1 MEPLDPPKNNE
12 GSGFSK
18 RRLSSILKAPRKSA
32 RFADQD
38 QQENV
43 VERVKPV
50 EKRNSRRV
58 SFAPANDV
66 LLFSKDV
73 KNGSPVRS
81 PLQEIIT
88 ATGATTTQNRVQV
101 GVTEDGS
108 EIIGMETLLNAP
120 LHVSQQKDKATGD
133 DFGEKTVMF
142 STEDAAMDM
151 TQSHT
156 INIAADIPEDIPLDN
171 YDIFPVL
178 GENRLIDDKATVLP
192 LSTGRNVD
200 VSTSL
205 SCLDPGFENFLA
217 SLSKPSGQSTNA
229 VNITMTLPAEPSSEE
244 TKGSL
249 VQIKTQRPNLDK
261 ENQVPVS
268 VSALMEKTP
277 HNTRKTGES
286 SYRSALCPEDDV
298 SMDMTEA
305 QTGRI
310 LGVCDD
316 DDNPFQCLFPTQ
328 DMYTH
333 SQMKRQQSSKASG
346 LTNPKDKVS
355 LINPLVPAPHQRHKV
370 SSDAKNECREKTV
383 VFAGDDEFMDM
394 TGCHT
399 VNIACGPLVP
409 EEKSAD
415 IHKENLPLNTTQNVR
430 EPFKGI
436 TICPELD
443 MDMTEAQTGHIL
455 EGVQDDPFQFL
466 FPPQDMYT
474 HCLKKADST
483 SGQRISEALK
493 SSNHKGI
500 EASSSKALKN
510 QNKPDIENNSSDK
523 TVRFS
528 ADDACMDVTRSHTVN
543 IHQLQVQSDQNFDFL
558 PAKEKTL
565 RFTPDDSIMDK
576 NYGLTTNTSSDSASN
591 SVNSEKKQD
600 RQICDLPR
608 NTSLSAHS
616 LDPGSKNLTASSSIN
631 PIITK
636 MTSNGNAVCPEGD
649 ISMDMTE
656 AQTGYILE
664 GDAGTATDARLQ
676 DLFPTQ
682 SIHPQS
688 GNVRKADW
696 QNSKATGLSSCKGK
710 ENFLK
715 TSGNTKVQRQQ
726 VKLNVEDDC
735 KEKTV
740 VPVTQSL
747 TVNIV
752 SDLELQSHQDTG
764 LLPANGE
771 KTVRFSIDDAAMD
784 VTRSHTVNIATDV
797 NLLSDHS
804 LPLHGEKTVRFGI
817 DDAAMDVTRSHTV
830 NIATDVNLLS
840 DHNSDLLPPTGE
852 KTVRFSTDDAAMEV
866 TRSHTVNIAT
876 NLNLQS
882 DHNSDLLP
890 PIGEKT
896 VRFSTDDAAME
907 VTRSHTVNIATDV
920 NLQSDHNSDLL
931 PPTGEKTV
939 RFSTDDAA
947 MEVTRSHTVNIA
959 TNLNLQSDHNS
970 DLLPPIGEKT
980 VRFGTDDAAM
990 EVTRSHTVNIAT
1002 NLNLQPDHN
1011 SDLLPPTGEK
1021 TVRFNTDD
1029 AAMDMTRSHTVN
1041 IINDLQLESHQNT
1054 SAVPPSGEKT
1064 VRFTTSNPATDVTRS
1079 RTVKIATDFDKK
1091 LHQNVDFPPTSEE
1104 KTVRFNANDGAMDM
1118 TECLTISIPSVSAPD
1133 LVLPL
1138 QKVLPIQEI
1147 QGLSFKVEK
1156 SNSEARGLH
1165 GNISSSAHEFKNLSN
1180 TSGLWTDIKQQDND
1194 IPSPQKATDPR
1205 DILIQLKTQKPA
1217 MNPESEAPG
1226 LVSSFKKK
1234 PVSTTMMDCTEI
1246 NVSMDMTEA
1255 QTGCILGQTCTD
1267 DPLQCLSSTQD
1278 PNSDLTQRSGDL
1290 VLSNP
1295 DDQEIVNVPDSLN
1308 SNERENTE
1316 EPEPRTTACLI
1327 SQDME
1332 RSPNFAAKDADALC
1346 SRKSRRISLADI
1358 QSKVR
1363 RLSHMISAAPSAV
1376 GTDNCTAPLHHL
1388 EQDLEK
1394 NSKDKTL
1401 PVTVAEAEME
1411 LVNTEDNARA
1421 QCFIEAEHP
1430 SDAITTTPF
1439 SSKTKQLM
1447 SRISL
1452 GGFKPKLPQK
1462 FKPDESKRVKS
1473 SGQHTKMITVNV
1485 AKEVNTFDGDV
1496 SDIYDEE
1503 LGSYEDM
1510 SETLDTRSPQKS
1522 PEFNMVEPLEDT
1534 VFEDDVINPVHGQ
1547 KRLLPEDKTTVED
1560 QKRMKAS
1567 CETVEVSEVLECDSN
1582 ITTAHTTTQTID
1594 SSSNHTASIKC
1605 ETASESTFKHS
1616 LFESQL
1622 EDSAVDVQMKL
1633 KDGTITVSE
1642 FFKLFGID
1650 FVIHNPRESVLPGR
1664 FLSDTE
1670 ASPMD
1675 LLKDQHISRP
1685 KQMVYETDVFNL
1697 TGKVEGLKVRMRD
1710 LNKPLNTVNRSLW
1723 EDMRYAS
1730 DKELKSFGAKLKERN
1745 NFFRKTSKVQSHEM
1759 KEVLYSNLVQAN
1771 LEEQQKLRGRIQE
1784 ADEMIKTLD
1793 DCICELETELSA
1805 VEEKGFEDK
1814 PSLKSLQEEM
1824 KRVTETTADNERQIS
1839 ELEMQKKQNSSKV
1852 KRLRAET
1859 RNLEIHMGVLNMMNE
1874 WKLREMRDNC
1884 RVFTFL
1890 HETMHLQLVF
1900 EKANGNDAGT
1910 EQKITHITFK
1920 LELDD
1925 EKSQCH
1931 ARLVHKL
1938 ISEYIEGESCWV
1950 KKYPTRRQVPKL
1962 LHDVSL
1968 VVSRCR
1974 LLGEELRLLK
1984 LWGGLRLDIL
1994 DISCMDTKV
2003 RIVFSSLKKFSKFEV
2018 VFAICLIN
2026 HFCVLQVESFKNII
2040 GSTTIQQI
2048 EDIVASFTPAKNLLT
2063 KTVRKIHEVL
2073 LC

>member
-192 LSTGRNVD
+192 LSTGRIVD

-217 SLSKPSGQSTNA
+217 SLSKPGGQSTNA

-415 IHKENLPLNTTQNVR
+415 IDKENLPLNTTQNVR

-474 HCLKKADST
+474 HCLKKAVLNST
-483 SGQRISEALK
+483 SGERISEALK

-500 EASSSKALKN
+500 EASSLKALKN
-510 QNKPDIENNSSDK
+510 QNKPDIENNYSDK

-664 GDAGTATDARLQ
+664 GDAGTATDGRLQ

-740 VPVTQSL
+740 VPVAQSL

-896 VRFSTDDAAME
+896 VRFGTDDAAME

-920 NLQSDHNSDLL
+920 NLLSDHSL
-931 PPTGEKTV
+931 P
-939 RFSTDDAA
+939 
-947 MEVTRSHTVNIA
+947 
-959 TNLNLQSDHNS
+959 LN
-970 DLLPPIGEKT
+970 GEKT

-1011 SDLLPPTGEK
+1011 SDLLPPIGEK

-1091 LHQNVDFPPTSEE
+1091 LHQNVDFPLTSEE

-1133 LVLPL
+1133 PVLPL

-1180 TSGLWTDIKQQDND
+1180 TSGPWTDIKQQDND

-1226 LVSSFKKK
+1226 LVSSFIKK

-1255 QTGCILGQTCTD
+1255 QTGCILGQMCTD

-1332 RSPNFAAKDADALC
+1332 RSPNFAGKDADALC

-1401 PVTVAEAEME
+1401 PVTVADPEAEME
-1411 LVNTEDNARA
+1411 LVNTEDNAQA

-1496 SDIYDEE
+1496 SDIYNEE

-1534 VFEDDVINPVHGQ
+1534 VFEDVINPVHGQ

-1567 CETVEVSEVLECDSN
+1567 CETVEVSEVIECDSN
-1582 ITTAHTTTQTID
+1582 ITTARTTTQTID

-1633 KDGTITVSE
+1633 KDGTITVLE

-1675 LLKDQHISRP
+1675 VLKDQHISHP

-1852 KRLRAET
+1852 KRLRAEA

-1900 EKANGNDAGT
+1900 EKANGNDANT

-1938 ISEYIEGESCWV
+1938 VSEYIEGESCWV